1 MKQYIIGSMLLSSIL
16 LASCSLDET
25 PRSKFSEK
33 EAFSTSKLVY
43 VNSVANVYSSIGN
56 GLYGSDGGSVHTFQ
70 EFSSDASM
78 IPGRQGDWVDGGAWQ
93 NIFLHN
99 FESSV
104 SKYNDVWNNLYRVI
118 GLANSSIDRLNK
130 YLGEHPEYA
139 EYVYELRALRAVYYY
154 YVMDLFGQVPLV
166 VSSEVSA
173 NEVNQSN
180 RSDVFKF
187 VTSELAECIPHLS
200 DSKSQNEGEY
210 YGRITK
216 AVAYMCM
223 AKCAINA
230 PVYTIDDTNPTS
242 YSAFVGTDK
251 SGKATASEEQG
262 KTVSE
267 MGKNI
272 NITLDGETRNAWET
286 AVYCADQIA
295 SLGYR
300 LQPSYADNFIVAN
313 QNSVENIWT
322 RPNDCVN
329 YKIDDYNIVR
339 TLHYNHGGAIGYQ
352 GWNGACSSKQQ
363 MLVYGYGTANP
374 DPRLKLNFYTDKDYM
389 EETGKAVEDGAV
401 KGKDLEYMPL
411 AVKVDFTATDDPHAM
426 KCAGARMK
434 KYEFDKSTTQQYSFN
449 NDLVIWRYADAL
461 LLKAEAEYRMGNKAE
476 ALTIVNEVRGR
487 VAATPRTELTLN
499 DILNERMLELAWE
512 GVRRQDQIRF
522 CTFTE
527 PTADRFKGVT
537 HNASAGDYNDDT
549 QGYTMVYP
557 IPYAVLNLNKKLHQ
571 NPGYTK

>member
-16 LASCSLDET
+16 LAGCSLDET
-25 PRSKFSEK
+25 PRSKFSEE
-33 EAFSTSKLVY
+33 EAFSTPKLVY
-43 VNSVANVYSSIGN
+43 VNTVANVYSSIGN

-93 NIFLHN
+93 NIFLHK

-130 YLGEHPEYA
+130 YLDEHPEYA

-166 VSSEVSA
+166 VSSQVSA
-173 NEVNQSN
+173 NEVAQSN

-230 PVYTIDDTNPTS
+230 PVYTIDDTTPTS

-272 NITLDGETRNAWET
+272 NITLDGKTRNAWET
-286 AVYCADQIA
+286 AAYCADQIA

-329 YKIDDYNIVR
+329 YKIEDYNIVR

-389 EETGKAVEDGAV
+389 EETGKAVEDGATD
-401 KGKDLEYMPL
+401 KPLEYMPL
-411 AVKVDFTATDDPHAM
+411 AVKVDFSAADDPHAM

-476 ALTIVNEVRGR
+476 ALTIVNEVRAR

-499 DILNERMLELAWE
+499 DILDERMLELAWE

-557 IPYAVLNLNKKLHQ
+557 IPYAVLNLNKKLGQ

>member
-25 PRSKFSEK
+25 PRSKFSEE
-33 EAFSTSKLVY
+33 EAFSTPKLVY
-43 VNSVANVYSSIGN
+43 VNTVANVYSSIGN

-130 YLGEHPEYA
+130 YLDEHPEYA

-166 VSSEVSA
+166 VSSQVSA
-173 NEVNQSN
+173 NEVAQSN

-230 PVYTIDDTNPTS
+230 PVYTIDDTTPTS

-272 NITLDGETRNAWET
+272 NITLDGKTRNAWET
-286 AVYCADQIA
+286 AAYCADQIA

-329 YKIDDYNIVR
+329 YKIEDYNIVR

-389 EETGKAVEDGAV
+389 EETGKAVEDGATD
-401 KGKDLEYMPL
+401 KPLEYMPL
-411 AVKVDFTATDDPHAM
+411 AVKVDFTADDDPHAM
-426 KCAGARMK
+426 KCSGARMK

-499 DILNERMLELAWE
+499 DILDERMLELAWE

-557 IPYAVLNLNKKLHQ
+557 IPYAVLNLNNKLGQ

>member
-25 PRSKFSEK
+25 PRSKFSEE
-33 EAFSTSKLVY
+33 EAFSTPKLVY
-43 VNSVANVYSSIGN
+43 VNTVANVYSSIGN

-130 YLGEHPEYA
+130 HLGEHPEYA
-139 EYVYELRALRAVYYY
+139 DYVYELRALRAVYYY

-173 NEVNQSN
+173 NEVEQSN

-200 DSKSQNEGEY
+200 DCKSQNEGEY

-230 PVYTIDDTNPTS
+230 PVYTIDDTTPTS

-329 YKIDDYNIVR
+329 YKIEDYNIVR

-389 EETGKAVEDGAV
+389 EETGKAVEDGATD
-401 KGKDLEYMPL
+401 KPLEYMPL
-411 AVKVDFTATDDPHAM
+411 AVKVDFSAADDPHAM

-461 LLKAEAEYRMGNKAE
+461 LLKAEAEYRMDNKAE
-476 ALTIVNEVRGR
+476 ALTIVNEVRAR

-499 DILNERMLELAWE
+499 DILDERMLELAWE

-557 IPYAVLNLNKKLHQ
+557 IPYAVLNLNKKLDQ

>member
-25 PRSKFSEK
+25 PRSKFSEE
-33 EAFSTSKLVY
+33 EAFSTPKLVY
-43 VNSVANVYSSIGN
+43 VNTVANVYSSIGN

-139 EYVYELRALRAVYYY
+139 DYVYELRALRAVYYY

-166 VSSEVSA
+166 VSSQVSA
-173 NEVNQSN
+173 NEVAQSN

-230 PVYTIDDTNPTS
+230 PVYTIDDTTPTS

-267 MGKNI
+267 MGKKI
-272 NITLDGETRNAWET
+272 NITLDGKTRNAWET
-286 AVYCADQIA
+286 AAYCADQIA

-329 YKIDDYNIVR
+329 YKIEDYNIVR

-363 MLVYGYGTANP
+363 MLVYGYGTANV

-389 EETGKAVEDGAV
+389 EETGKPVEDGATD
-401 KGKDLEYMPL
+401 KPLEYMPM
-411 AVKVDFTATDDPHAM
+411 AVKVDFSAADDPHAM
-426 KCAGARMK
+426 KCSGARMK

-461 LLKAEAEYRMGNKAE
+461 LLKAEAEYRMGNKAD
-476 ALTIVNEVRGR
+476 ALTIVNEVRAR

-499 DILNERMLELAWE
+499 DILDERMLELAWE
-512 GVRRQDQIRF
+512 GVRRPDQIRF

-549 QGYTMVYP
+549 QGYTVVYP
-557 IPYAVLNLNKKLHQ
+557 IPYAVLNLNKKLNQ

>member
-25 PRSKFSEK
+25 PRSKFSEE
-33 EAFSTSKLVY
+33 EAFSTPKLVY
-43 VNSVANVYSSIGN
+43 VNTVANVYSSIGN

-130 YLGEHPEYA
+130 YLDEHPEYA

-166 VSSEVSA
+166 VSSQVSA
-173 NEVNQSN
+173 NEVAQSN

-230 PVYTIDDTNPTS
+230 PVYTIDDTTPTS

-267 MGKNI
+267 MGKKI

-286 AVYCADQIA
+286 AAYCADQIA

-329 YKIDDYNIVR
+329 YKIEDYNIVR

-389 EETGKAVEDGAV
+389 EETGKAVEDGATD
-401 KGKDLEYMPL
+401 KPLEYMPL
-411 AVKVDFTATDDPHAM
+411 AVKVDFSAADDPHAM

-476 ALTIVNEVRGR
+476 ALTIVNEVRAR

-499 DILNERMLELAWE
+499 DILDERMLELAWE

-557 IPYAVLNLNKKLHQ
+557 IPYAVLNLNKKLDQ

>member
-16 LASCSLDET
+16 LASCSLEET
-25 PRSKFSEK
+25 PRSKFSEE
-33 EAFSTSKLVY
+33 EAFSTPKLVY
-43 VNSVANVYSSIGN
+43 VNTVANVYSSIGN
-56 GLYGSDGGSVHTFQ
+56 GLCGGDGGSVHTFQ
-70 EFSSDASM
+70 AFSSDASM
-78 IPGRQGDWVDGGAWQ
+78 IPGRQGDWLDGGAWQ

-139 EYVYELRALRAVYYY
+139 DYVYELRALRAIYYY

-166 VSSEVSA
+166 VSSEVNA
-173 NEVNQSN
+173 NEVAQSN

-200 DSKSQNEGEY
+200 GQKSQNEGEY

-230 PVYTIDDTNPTS
+230 PVYTIDDTTPTC

-262 KTVSE
+262 KTISE
-267 MGKNI
+267 MGKKI

-286 AVYCADQIA
+286 AAYCADQIA

-329 YKIDDYNIVR
+329 YKIEDYNIVR

-389 EETGKAVEDGAV
+389 EETGKAVEDGAT
-401 KGKDLEYMPL
+401 GKDLEYMPL
-411 AVKVDFTATDDPHAM
+411 AVKVDFSADDDPHAM

-461 LLKAEAEYRMGNKAE
+461 LLKAEAAYRMGNKAE
-476 ALTIVNEVRGR
+476 ALTIVNEIRAR

-499 DILNERMLELAWE
+499 DILDERMLELAWE
-512 GVRRQDQIRF
+512 GVRRPDQIRF

-527 PTADRFKGVT
+527 PTVDRFNGVT

-549 QGYTMVYP
+549 QGYTIVYP
-557 IPYAVLNLNKKLHQ
+557 IPYAVLNLNKNLKQ

>member
-25 PRSKFSEK
+25 PRSKFSEE
-33 EAFSTSKLVY
+33 EAFSTPKLVY
-43 VNSVANVYSSIGN
+43 VNTVANVYSSIGN

-166 VSSEVSA
+166 VSSQVSA
-173 NEVNQSN
+173 NEVEQSN

-187 VTSELAECIPHLS
+187 VTAELAECIPHLS

-230 PVYTIDDTNPTS
+230 PVYTIDDTTPTS

-329 YKIDDYNIVR
+329 YKIEDYNIVR

-389 EETGKAVEDGAV
+389 EETGKAVEDGATD
-401 KGKDLEYMPL
+401 KPLEYMPL

-461 LLKAEAEYRMGNKAE
+461 LLKAEAEYRMGNKAK

-499 DILNERMLELAWE
+499 DILDERMLELAWE

-557 IPYAVLNLNKKLHQ
+557 IPYAVLNLNKKLDQ

>member
-25 PRSKFSEK
+25 PRSKFSEE
-33 EAFSTSKLVY
+33 EAFSTPKLVY
-43 VNSVANVYSSIGN
+43 VNTVANVYSSIGN

-139 EYVYELRALRAVYYY
+139 GYVYELRALRAVYYY

-389 EETGKAVEDGAV
+389 EETGKAVEDGAT
-401 KGKDLEYMPL
+401 GKDLEYMPL

-426 KCAGARMK
+426 KCSGARMK
-434 KYEFDKSTTQQYSFN
+434 KYEFDKSTTQQFSFN

-499 DILNERMLELAWE
+499 DILDERMLELAWE

>member
-25 PRSKFSEK
+25 PRSKFSEE
-33 EAFSTSKLVY
+33 EAFSTPKLVY
-43 VNSVANVYSSIGN
+43 VNTVANVYSSIGN

-166 VSSEVSA
+166 VSSAVSA
-173 NEVNQSN
+173 NDVEQSN

-230 PVYTIDDTNPTS
+230 PVYTIDDTTPTS

-272 NITLDGETRNAWET
+272 NITLDVKTRNAWKT

-300 LQPSYADNFIVAN
+300 LQPSYADNFIVTN

-329 YKIDDYNIVR
+329 YKIEDYNIVR
-339 TLHYNHGGAIGYQ
+339 TLHYNHGGAIGYE

-363 MLVYGYGTANP
+363 MLVYDYGTDNP

-389 EETGKAVEDGAV
+389 EETGKAVEDGAT
-401 KGKDLEYMPL
+401 GKDLEYMPM
-411 AVKVDFTATDDPHAM
+411 AVKVDFSAADDPHAM

-434 KYEFDKSTTQQYSFN
+434 KYEFDKSATQQYSFN
-449 NDLVIWRYADAL
+449 NDLVIWRYADVL

-476 ALTIVNEVRGR
+476 ALTIVNEVRAR

-512 GVRRQDQIRF
+512 GVRRPDQIRF

-557 IPYAVLNLNKKLHQ
+557 IPYAVLNLNKKLNQ

>member
-1 MKQYIIGSMLLSSIL
+1 MKQYIIGSMLLSSVL
-16 LASCSLDET
+16 LAGCSLDEN
-25 PRSKFSEK
+25 PRSKFSEE

-43 VNSVANVYSSIGN
+43 VNTVANVYSSIGN

-139 EYVYELRALRAVYYY
+139 DYVYELRALRAVYYY

-173 NEVNQSN
+173 NEVEQSN

-230 PVYTIDDTNPTS
+230 PVYTIDDTTPTS
-242 YSAFVGTDK
+242 YSAFVGIDK

-286 AVYCADQIA
+286 AAYCADQIA

-329 YKIDDYNIVR
+329 YKIEDYNIVR

-389 EETGKAVEDGAV
+389 EETGKAVEDGATD
-401 KGKDLEYMPL
+401 KPLEYMPM
-411 AVKVDFTATDDPHAM
+411 AVKVDFSASDDPHAM
-426 KCAGARMK
+426 KCSGARMK

-499 DILNERMLELAWE
+499 DILDERMLELAWE

-557 IPYAVLNLNKKLHQ
+557 IPYAVLNLNKKLDQ

>member
-25 PRSKFSEK
+25 PRSKFSEE
-33 EAFSTSKLVY
+33 EAFSTPKLVY
-43 VNSVANVYSSIGN
+43 VNTVANVYSSIGN

-130 YLGEHPEYA
+130 YLDEHPEYA

-166 VSSEVSA
+166 VSSQVSA
-173 NEVNQSN
+173 NEVAQSN

-230 PVYTIDDTNPTS
+230 PVYTIDDTTPTS

-272 NITLDGETRNAWET
+272 NITLDGKTRNAWET
-286 AVYCADQIA
+286 AAYCADQIA

-300 LQPSYADNFIVAN
+300 LQPNYADNFIVAN

-329 YKIDDYNIVR
+329 YKIEDYNIVR

-389 EETGKAVEDGAV
+389 EETGKAVEDGATD
-401 KGKDLEYMPL
+401 KPLEYMPL
-411 AVKVDFTATDDPHAM
+411 AVKVDFTAADDPHAM
-426 KCAGARMK
+426 KCSGARMK

-499 DILNERMLELAWE
+499 DILDERMLELAWE

-557 IPYAVLNLNKKLHQ
+557 IPYAVLNLNKKLGQ

>member
-230 PVYTIDDTNPTS
+230 PVYTIDDTTPTS

-262 KTVSE
+262 NTVSE

-272 NITLDGETRNAWET
+272 TITLDGETRNAWKT

-389 EETGKAVEDGAV
+389 EETGKAVEDGAT
-401 KGKDLEYMPL
+401 GKDLEYMPL

-461 LLKAEAEYRMGNKAE
+461 LLKAEAEYRMGKKAE

-499 DILNERMLELAWE
+499 DILDERMLELAWE

>member
-25 PRSKFSEK
+25 PRSKFSEE
-33 EAFSTSKLVY
+33 EAFSTPKLVY
-43 VNSVANVYSSIGN
+43 VNTVANVYSSIGN

-130 YLGEHPEYA
+130 YLDEHPEYA

-166 VSSEVSA
+166 VSSQVSA
-173 NEVNQSN
+173 NEVAQSN

-230 PVYTIDDTNPTS
+230 PVYTIDDTTPTS

-272 NITLDGETRNAWET
+272 NITLDGKTRNAWET
-286 AVYCADQIA
+286 AAYCADQIA

-329 YKIDDYNIVR
+329 YKIEDYNIVR

-389 EETGKAVEDGAV
+389 EETGKAVEDGAT
-401 KGKDLEYMPL
+401 GKDLEYMPL
-411 AVKVDFTATDDPHAM
+411 AVKVDFTAADDKHAM

-476 ALTIVNEVRGR
+476 ALTIVNVVRAR

-499 DILNERMLELAWE
+499 DILDERMLELAWE
-512 GVRRQDQIRF
+512 GVRRPDQIRF

-527 PTADRFKGVT
+527 PTADRFNGVT

>member
-1 MKQYIIGSMLLSSIL
+1 MCWGQGFKNPVLPGFHADPSVCRVGDDFYL
-16 LASCSLDET
+16 
-25 PRSKFSEK
+25 
-33 EAFSTSKLVY
+33 
-43 VNSVANVYSSIGN
+43 VNS
-56 GLYGSDGGSVHTFQ
+56 TFQ
-70 EFSSDASM
+70 YF
-78 IPGRQGDWVDGGAWQ
+78 PGVPVFHSKDLIHWEQIGACLTRPSQVNLENMDGNNGIYAPTIRYHDG
-93 NIFLHN
+93 IFYMVTTIFPSRKH
-99 FESSV
+99 F
-104 SKYNDVWNNLYRVI
+104 
-118 GLANSSIDRLNK
+118 
-130 YLGEHPEYA
+130 
-139 EYVYELRALRAVYYY
+139 YVYTDNPAGEWSEPIMIDFVTGSCDPTLFFDEGKCYFLWKDGTIKICEIDVKTGKQLSEIKRLWSGMGGRYPEGPHLYKKDGYYY
-154 YVMDLFGQVPLV
+154 LL
-166 VSSEVSA
+166 
-173 NEVNQSN
+173 
-180 RSDVFKF
+180 
-187 VTSELAECIPHLS
+187 LAECIPHLS

-230 PVYTIDDTNPTS
+230 PVYTIDDTTPTS
-242 YSAFVGTDK
+242 YSALVGTDK

-329 YKIDDYNIVR
+329 YKIEDYNIVR

-389 EETGKAVEDGAV
+389 E
-401 KGKDLEYMPL
+401 
-411 AVKVDFTATDDPHAM
+411 
-426 KCAGARMK
+426 
-434 KYEFDKSTTQQYSFN
+434 
-449 NDLVIWRYADAL
+449 
-461 LLKAEAEYRMGNKAE
+461 
-476 ALTIVNEVRGR
+476 
-487 VAATPRTELTLN
+487 
-499 DILNERMLELAWE
+499 
-512 GVRRQDQIRF
+512 
-522 CTFTE
+522 
-527 PTADRFKGVT
+527 
-537 HNASAGDYNDDT
+537 
-549 QGYTMVYP
+549 
-557 IPYAVLNLNKKLHQ
+557 
-571 NPGYTK
+571 

>member
-25 PRSKFSEK
+25 PRSKFSEE
-33 EAFSTSKLVY
+33 EAFSTPKLVY
-43 VNSVANVYSSIGN
+43 VNTVANVYSSIGN

-130 YLGEHPEYA
+130 YLDEHPEYA

-166 VSSEVSA
+166 VSSQVSA
-173 NEVNQSN
+173 NEVAQSN

-230 PVYTIDDTNPTS
+230 PVYTIDDTTPTS

-272 NITLDGETRNAWET
+272 NITLDGKTRNAWET
-286 AVYCADQIA
+286 AAYCADQIA

-329 YKIDDYNIVR
+329 YKIEDYNIVR

-389 EETGKAVEDGAV
+389 EETGKAVEDGATD
-401 KGKDLEYMPL
+401 KPLEYMPL
-411 AVKVDFTATDDPHAM
+411 AVKVDFTAADDPHAM
-426 KCAGARMK
+426 KCSGARMK

-476 ALTIVNEVRGR
+476 ALTIVNEVRAR

-499 DILNERMLELAWE
+499 DILDERMLELAWE
-512 GVRRQDQIRF
+512 GVRRPDQIRF

-527 PTADRFKGVT
+527 PTADRFNGVT

-557 IPYAVLNLNKKLHQ
+557 IPYAVLNLNKNLKQ

>member
-262 KTVSE
+262 KKVSE

-272 NITLDGETRNAWET
+272 NITLDGEKRNAWET

-389 EETGKAVEDGAV
+389 EETGKAVEDGAT
-401 KGKDLEYMPL
+401 GKDLEYMPL

-426 KCAGARMK
+426 KCSGARMK

-449 NDLVIWRYADAL
+449 NDLVIWRYADVL

-499 DILNERMLELAWE
+499 DILDERMLELAWE

>member
-25 PRSKFSEK
+25 PRSKFSEE
-33 EAFSTSKLVY
+33 EAFSTPKLVY
-43 VNSVANVYSSIGN
+43 VNTVANVYSSIGN

-166 VSSEVSA
+166 VSSAVSA
-173 NEVNQSN
+173 NDVEQSN

-187 VTSELAECIPHLS
+187 VTSELAECIPYLS

-230 PVYTIDDTNPTS
+230 PVYTIDDTTPTS

-272 NITLDGETRNAWET
+272 NITLDGKTRNAWKT

-300 LQPSYADNFIVAN
+300 LQPSYADNFIVTN

-329 YKIDDYNIVR
+329 YKIEDYNIVR
-339 TLHYNHGGAIGYQ
+339 TLHYNHGGAIGYE

-363 MLVYGYGTANP
+363 MLVYDYGTDNP

-389 EETGKAVEDGAV
+389 EETGKAVEDGAT
-401 KGKDLEYMPL
+401 GKDLEYMPM
-411 AVKVDFTATDDPHAM
+411 AVKVDFSAADDPHAM

-434 KYEFDKSTTQQYSFN
+434 KYEFDKSATQQYSFN
-449 NDLVIWRYADAL
+449 NDLVIWRYADVL

-476 ALTIVNEVRGR
+476 ALTIVNEVRAR

-512 GVRRQDQIRF
+512 GVRRPDQIRF

-557 IPYAVLNLNKKLHQ
+557 IPYAVLNLNKKLNQ

>member
-25 PRSKFSEK
+25 PRSKFSEE
-33 EAFSTSKLVY
+33 EAFSTPKLVY
-43 VNSVANVYSSIGN
+43 VNTVANVYSSIGN

-118 GLANSSIDRLNK
+118 GLANFSIDRLNK

-166 VSSEVSA
+166 VSSQVSA

-251 SGKATASEEQG
+251 SGKATASEDQG

-329 YKIDDYNIVR
+329 YKIEDYNIVR

-389 EETGKAVEDGAV
+389 EETGKAVEDGATD
-401 KGKDLEYMPL
+401 KPLEYMPL

-426 KCAGARMK
+426 KCSGARMK

-499 DILNERMLELAWE
+499 DILDERMLELAWE

>member
-1 MKQYIIGSMLLSSIL
+1 MKQYIIGSMLLSSVL

-25 PRSKFSEK
+25 PRSKFSEE
-33 EAFSTSKLVY
+33 EAFSTPKLVY
-43 VNSVANVYSSIGN
+43 VNTVANVYSSIGN

-130 YLGEHPEYA
+130 YLDEHPEYA

-166 VSSEVSA
+166 VSSQVSA
-173 NEVNQSN
+173 NEVAQSN

-230 PVYTIDDTNPTS
+230 PVYTIDDTTPTS

-272 NITLDGETRNAWET
+272 NITLDGKTRNAWET
-286 AVYCADQIA
+286 AAYCADQIA

-329 YKIDDYNIVR
+329 YKIEDYNIVR

-389 EETGKAVEDGAV
+389 EETGKPVEDGATD
-401 KGKDLEYMPL
+401 KPLEYMPL
-411 AVKVDFTATDDPHAM
+411 AVKVDFSATDDPHAM
-426 KCAGARMK
+426 KCSGARMK

-461 LLKAEAEYRMGNKAE
+461 LMKAEAEYRMGNKAE

-499 DILNERMLELAWE
+499 DILDERMLELAWE

-557 IPYAVLNLNKKLHQ
+557 IPYAVLNLNKKLGQ

>member
-449 NDLVIWRYADAL
+449 NDLVIWRYADVL

-499 DILNERMLELAWE
+499 DILDERMLELAWE

>member
-25 PRSKFSEK
+25 PRSKFSEE
-33 EAFSTSKLVY
+33 EAFSTPKLVY
-43 VNSVANVYSSIGN
+43 VNTVANVYSSIGN

-139 EYVYELRALRAVYYY
+139 DYVYELRALRAVYYY

-166 VSSEVSA
+166 VSSQVSA
-173 NEVNQSN
+173 NEVAQSN

-230 PVYTIDDTNPTS
+230 PVYTIDDTTPTS

-272 NITLDGETRNAWET
+272 NITLDGKTRNAWET
-286 AVYCADQIA
+286 AAYCADQIA

-329 YKIDDYNIVR
+329 YKIEDYNIVR

-389 EETGKAVEDGAV
+389 EETGKAVEDGATD
-401 KGKDLEYMPL
+401 KPLEYMPL
-411 AVKVDFTATDDPHAM
+411 AVKVDFTAADDPHAM
-426 KCAGARMK
+426 KCSGARMK

-461 LLKAEAEYRMGNKAE
+461 LLKAEAEYRMGNKAK

-557 IPYAVLNLNKKLHQ
+557 IPYAVLNLNKKLDQ

>member
-25 PRSKFSEK
+25 PRSKFSEE
-33 EAFSTSKLVY
+33 EAFSTPKLVY
-43 VNSVANVYSSIGN
+43 VNTVANDYSSIGN

-139 EYVYELRALRAVYYY
+139 DYVYELRALRAVYYY

-173 NEVNQSN
+173 NEVEQSN

-230 PVYTIDDTNPTS
+230 PVYTIDDTTPTS

-286 AVYCADQIA
+286 AAYCADQIA

-329 YKIDDYNIVR
+329 YKIEDYNIVR

-389 EETGKAVEDGAV
+389 EETGKAVEDGATD
-401 KGKDLEYMPL
+401 KPLEYMPL
-411 AVKVDFTATDDPHAM
+411 AVKVDFSAADDPHAM

-476 ALTIVNEVRGR
+476 ALTIVNEVRAR

-499 DILNERMLELAWE
+499 DILDERMLELAWE
-512 GVRRQDQIRF
+512 GVRRPDQIRF

-557 IPYAVLNLNKKLHQ
+557 IPYAVLNLNKKLDQ

>member
-25 PRSKFSEK
+25 PRSKFSEE
-33 EAFSTSKLVY
+33 EAFSTPKLVY
-43 VNSVANVYSSIGN
+43 VNTVANVYSSIGN

-139 EYVYELRALRAVYYY
+139 DYVYELRALRAVYYY

-173 NEVNQSN
+173 NEVEQSN

-230 PVYTIDDTNPTS
+230 PVYTIDDTTPTS

-329 YKIDDYNIVR
+329 YKIEDYNIVR

-363 MLVYGYGTANP
+363 MLVYGYGTADP

-389 EETGKAVEDGAV
+389 EETGKAVEDGATD
-401 KGKDLEYMPL
+401 KPLEYMPL
-411 AVKVDFTATDDPHAM
+411 AVKVDFSAADDPHAM
-426 KCAGARMK
+426 KCSGARMK

-476 ALTIVNEVRGR
+476 ALTIVNEVRAR

-499 DILNERMLELAWE
+499 DILDERMLELAWE

-557 IPYAVLNLNKKLHQ
+557 IPYAVLNLNKKLDQ

>member
-25 PRSKFSEK
+25 PRSKFSEE
-33 EAFSTSKLVY
+33 EAFSTPKLVY
-43 VNSVANVYSSIGN
+43 VNTVANVYSSIGN

-130 YLGEHPEYA
+130 YLDEHPEYA

-166 VSSEVSA
+166 VSSQVSA

-230 PVYTIDDTNPTS
+230 PVYTIDDTTPTS

-251 SGKATASEEQG
+251 SGKATASEDQG
-262 KTVSE
+262 NTISE
-267 MGKNI
+267 MGKKI
-272 NITLDGETRNAWET
+272 KIPLDGETRNAWET
-286 AVYCADQIA
+286 AAYCADQIA

-329 YKIDDYNIVR
+329 YKIEDYNIVR

-389 EETGKAVEDGAV
+389 EETGKAVEDGAT
-401 KGKDLEYMPL
+401 GKDLEYMPL
-411 AVKVDFTATDDPHAM
+411 AVKVDFTAADDKHAM

-476 ALTIVNEVRGR
+476 ALTIVNVVRAR

-499 DILNERMLELAWE
+499 DILDERMLELAWE
-512 GVRRQDQIRF
+512 GVRRPDQIRF

-527 PTADRFKGVT
+527 PTADRFNGVT

>member
-25 PRSKFSEK
+25 PRSKFSEE
-33 EAFSTSKLVY
+33 EAFSTPKLVY
-43 VNSVANVYSSIGN
+43 VNTVANVYSSIGN

-166 VSSEVSA
+166 VSSQVSA

-230 PVYTIDDTNPTS
+230 PVYTIDDTTPTS

-272 NITLDGETRNAWET
+272 NITLDGKTRNAWET

-329 YKIDDYNIVR
+329 YKIEDYNIVR

-389 EETGKAVEDGAV
+389 EETGKAVEDGATD
-401 KGKDLEYMPL
+401 KPLEYMPL
-411 AVKVDFTATDDPHAM
+411 AVKVDFSAADDPHAM

-476 ALTIVNEVRGR
+476 ALTIVNEVRAR

-499 DILNERMLELAWE
+499 DILDERMLELAWE

-557 IPYAVLNLNKKLHQ
+557 IPYAVLNLNKKLDQ

>member
-25 PRSKFSEK
+25 PRSKFPEE
-33 EAFSTSKLVY
+33 EAFSTPKLVY
-43 VNSVANVYSSIGN
+43 VNTVANVYSSIGN

-130 YLGEHPEYA
+130 YLDEHPEYA

-166 VSSEVSA
+166 VSSQVSA
-173 NEVNQSN
+173 NEVAQSN

-230 PVYTIDDTNPTS
+230 PVYTIDDTTPTS

-272 NITLDGETRNAWET
+272 NITLDGKTRNAWET

-389 EETGKAVEDGAV
+389 EETGKAVEDGATD
-401 KGKDLEYMPL
+401 KPLEYMPL
-411 AVKVDFTATDDPHAM
+411 AVKVDFTAADDPHAM
-426 KCAGARMK
+426 KCSGARMK

-499 DILNERMLELAWE
+499 DILDERMLELAWE

-557 IPYAVLNLNKKLHQ
+557 IPYAVLNLNKKLGQ

>member
-1 MKQYIIGSMLLSSIL
+1 MKQYIIGSMLLSSVL
-16 LASCSLDET
+16 LAGCSLDEN
-25 PRSKFSEK
+25 PRSKFSEE
-33 EAFSTSKLVY
+33 EAFSTPKLVY
-43 VNSVANVYSSIGN
+43 VNTVANVYSSIGN

-130 YLGEHPEYA
+130 YLDEHPEYA

-166 VSSEVSA
+166 VSSQVSA

-286 AVYCADQIA
+286 AAYCADQIA

-313 QNSVENIWT
+313 HNSVENIWT

-329 YKIDDYNIVR
+329 YKIEDYNIVR

-389 EETGKAVEDGAV
+389 EETGKAVEDGATD
-401 KGKDLEYMPL
+401 KPLEYMPL
-411 AVKVDFTATDDPHAM
+411 AVKVDFTAADDPHAM
-426 KCAGARMK
+426 KCSGARMK

-499 DILNERMLELAWE
+499 DILDERMLELAWE

-557 IPYAVLNLNKKLHQ
+557 IPYAVLNLNKKLDQ

>member
-1 MKQYIIGSMLLSSIL
+1 MKQYIIGSMLLSSVL
-16 LASCSLDET
+16 LAGCSLDEN
-25 PRSKFSEK
+25 PRSKFSEE
-33 EAFSTSKLVY
+33 EAFSTPKLVY
-43 VNSVANVYSSIGN
+43 VNTVANVYSSIGN

-130 YLGEHPEYA
+130 YLDEHPEYA

-166 VSSEVSA
+166 VSSQVSA
-173 NEVNQSN
+173 NEVAQSN

-223 AKCAINA
+223 AKCAINS
-230 PVYTIDDTNPTS
+230 PVYTIDDTTPTS

-272 NITLDGETRNAWET
+272 NITLDGKTRNAWET
-286 AVYCADQIA
+286 AAYCADQIA

-329 YKIDDYNIVR
+329 YKIEDYNIVR

-389 EETGKAVEDGAV
+389 EETGKAVEDGATD
-401 KGKDLEYMPL
+401 KPLEYMPL
-411 AVKVDFTATDDPHAM
+411 AVKVDFTAADDPHAM
-426 KCAGARMK
+426 KCSGARMK

-499 DILNERMLELAWE
+499 DILDERMLELAWE

-549 QGYTMVYP
+549 QGYTMVFP
-557 IPYAVLNLNKKLHQ
+557 IPYAVLNLNKKLGQ

>member
-16 LASCSLDET
+16 LASCSLEET
-25 PRSKFSEK
+25 PRSKFSEQ
-33 EAFSTSKLVY
+33 EAFSTPKLTY
-43 VNSVANVYSSIGN
+43 VNTVANVYSSIGN

-70 EFSSDASM
+70 EFSSDASI

-139 EYVYELRALRAVYYY
+139 DYVYELRALRAIYYY

-166 VSSEVSA
+166 VSSEINA
-173 NEVNQSN
+173 NEVAQSN

-230 PVYTIDDTNPTS
+230 PVYTIDDTAPTS
-242 YSAFVGTDK
+242 YNAFVGTDK
-251 SGKATASEEQG
+251 SGKATASEELG
-262 KTVSE
+262 KNVSE
-267 MGKNI
+267 MGKGI
-272 NITLDGETRNAWET
+272 SISLDGETRNAWET
-286 AVYCADQIA
+286 AAYCADQIT

-329 YKIDDYNIVR
+329 YKIEDYNIVR

-363 MLVYGYGTANP
+363 MLVYGYGTDNP
-374 DPRLKLNFYTDKDYM
+374 DSRLKLNFYTDKDYM
-389 EETGKAVEDGAV
+389 EETGKAVEDGATD
-401 KGKDLEYMPL
+401 KPLEYMPL
-411 AVKVDFTATDDPHAM
+411 AVKVDFSATDDPHAM

-476 ALTIVNEVRGR
+476 ALTIVNEVRAR

-499 DILNERMLELAWE
+499 DILDERMLELTWE
-512 GVRRQDQIRF
+512 GVRRPDQIRF

-527 PTADRFKGVT
+527 PTADRFNGVT

-557 IPYAVLNLNKKLHQ
+557 IPYAVLNLNKNLKQ

>member
-25 PRSKFSEK
+25 PRSKFSEE

-43 VNSVANVYSSIGN
+43 VNTVANVYSSIGN

-130 YLGEHPEYA
+130 YLDEHPEYA

-166 VSSEVSA
+166 VSSQVSA
-173 NEVNQSN
+173 NEVAQSN

-230 PVYTIDDTNPTS
+230 PVYNIDDTTPTS

-272 NITLDGETRNAWET
+272 NITLDGKTRNAWET

-329 YKIDDYNIVR
+329 YKIEDYNIVR

-389 EETGKAVEDGAV
+389 EETGKAVEDGAT
-401 KGKDLEYMPL
+401 GKDLEYMPL
-411 AVKVDFTATDDPHAM
+411 AVKVDFSAADDPHAM
-426 KCAGARMK
+426 KCSGARMK

-499 DILNERMLELAWE
+499 DILDERMLELAWE

-557 IPYAVLNLNKKLHQ
+557 IPYAVLNLNKKLGQ

>member
-25 PRSKFSEK
+25 PRSKFSEE
-33 EAFSTSKLVY
+33 EAFSTPKLVY
-43 VNSVANVYSSIGN
+43 VNTVANVYSSIGN

-130 YLGEHPEYA
+130 YLGEHSEYA
-139 EYVYELRALRAVYYY
+139 DYVYELRALRAVYYY

-173 NEVNQSN
+173 NEVEQSN

-230 PVYTIDDTNPTS
+230 PVYTIDDTTPTS

-329 YKIDDYNIVR
+329 YKIEDYNIVR

-389 EETGKAVEDGAV
+389 EETGKAVEDGATD
-401 KGKDLEYMPL
+401 KPLEYMPL
-411 AVKVDFTATDDPHAM
+411 AVKVDFSAADDPHAM

-461 LLKAEAEYRMGNKAE
+461 LLKAEAEYRMDNKAE
-476 ALTIVNEVRGR
+476 ALTIVNEVRAR

-499 DILNERMLELAWE
+499 DILDERMLELAWE

-557 IPYAVLNLNKKLHQ
+557 IPYAVLNLNKKLDQ

>member
-25 PRSKFSEK
+25 PRSKFSEE
-33 EAFSTSKLVY
+33 EAFSTPKLVY
-43 VNSVANVYSSIGN
+43 VNTVANVYSSIGN

-230 PVYTIDDTNPTS
+230 PVYTIDDTTPTS

-389 EETGKAVEDGAV
+389 EETGKAVEDGAT
-401 KGKDLEYMPL
+401 GKDLEYMPL

-426 KCAGARMK
+426 KCSGARMK
-434 KYEFDKSTTQQYSFN
+434 KYEFDKSTTQQFSFN

-487 VAATPRTELTLN
+487 VAATLRTELTLN
-499 DILNERMLELAWE
+499 DILDERMLELAWE

>member
-230 PVYTIDDTNPTS
+230 PVYNIDDTNPTS

-272 NITLDGETRNAWET
+272 TITLDGETRNAWKT

-389 EETGKAVEDGAV
+389 EETGKAVEDGAT
-401 KGKDLEYMPL
+401 GKDLEYMPL

-499 DILNERMLELAWE
+499 DILDERMLELAWE

>member
-230 PVYTIDDTNPTS
+230 PVYTIDDTTPTS

-262 KTVSE
+262 NTVSE

-272 NITLDGETRNAWET
+272 TITLDGETRNAWET

-389 EETGKAVEDGAV
+389 EETGKAVEDGAT
-401 KGKDLEYMPL
+401 GKDLEYMPL

-461 LLKAEAEYRMGNKAE
+461 LLKAEAEYRMGKKAE

-527 PTADRFKGVT
+527 PTADRFNGVT

-557 IPYAVLNLNKKLHQ
+557 IPYAVLNLNKKLGQ

>member
-25 PRSKFSEK
+25 PRSKFSEE
-33 EAFSTSKLVY
+33 EAFSTPKLVY
-43 VNSVANVYSSIGN
+43 VNTVANVYSSIGN

-130 YLGEHPEYA
+130 YLDEHPEYA

-166 VSSEVSA
+166 VSSQVSA

-230 PVYTIDDTNPTS
+230 PVYTIDDTTPTS

-286 AVYCADQIA
+286 AAYCADQIA

-329 YKIDDYNIVR
+329 YKIEDYNIVR

-389 EETGKAVEDGAV
+389 EETGKAVEDGATD
-401 KGKDLEYMPL
+401 KPLEYMPL
-411 AVKVDFTATDDPHAM
+411 AVKVDFTAADDPHAM
-426 KCAGARMK
+426 KCSGARMK

-499 DILNERMLELAWE
+499 DILDERMLELAWE

-557 IPYAVLNLNKKLHQ
+557 IPYAVLNLNKKLGQ

>member
-1 MKQYIIGSMLLSSIL
+1 
-16 LASCSLDET
+16 
-25 PRSKFSEK
+25 
-33 EAFSTSKLVY
+33 
-43 VNSVANVYSSIGN
+43 
-56 GLYGSDGGSVHTFQ
+56 
-70 EFSSDASM
+70 
-78 IPGRQGDWVDGGAWQ
+78 
-93 NIFLHN
+93 
-99 FESSV
+99 
-104 SKYNDVWNNLYRVI
+104 
-118 GLANSSIDRLNK
+118 
-130 YLGEHPEYA
+130 
-139 EYVYELRALRAVYYY
+139 
-154 YVMDLFGQVPLV
+154 MDLFGQVPLV
-166 VSSEVSA
+166 VSSEINA
-173 NEVNQSN
+173 NEVAQSN

-230 PVYTIDDTNPTS
+230 PVYTIDDTAPTS
-242 YSAFVGTDK
+242 YNAFVGTDK
-251 SGKATASEEQG
+251 SGKATASEELG
-262 KTVSE
+262 KNVSE
-267 MGKNI
+267 MGKGI

-286 AVYCADQIA
+286 AAYCADQIA

-329 YKIDDYNIVR
+329 YKIEDYNIVR

-363 MLVYGYGTANP
+363 MLVYGYGTDNP

-389 EETGKAVEDGAV
+389 EETGKAVEDGATD
-401 KGKDLEYMPL
+401 KPLEYMPL
-411 AVKVDFTATDDPHAM
+411 AVKVDFSATDDPHAM

-461 LLKAEAEYRMGNKAE
+461 LLKAEAEYRMGNKAD
-476 ALTIVNEVRGR
+476 ALTIVNEVRAR
-487 VAATPRTELTLN
+487 VAAIPRTELTLN
-499 DILNERMLELAWE
+499 DILDERMLELAWE

-527 PTADRFKGVT
+527 PTADRFKGVI

-557 IPYAVLNLNKKLHQ
+557 IPYAVLNLNKKLDQ

>member
-25 PRSKFSEK
+25 PRSKFSEE
-33 EAFSTSKLVY
+33 EAFSTPKLVY
-43 VNSVANVYSSIGN
+43 VNTVANVYSSIGN

-139 EYVYELRALRAVYYY
+139 DYVYELRALRAVYYY

-173 NEVNQSN
+173 NEVEQSN

-187 VTSELAECIPHLS
+187 VTSELAECIPYLS

-230 PVYTIDDTNPTS
+230 PVYTIDDTTPTS

-286 AVYCADQIA
+286 AAYCADQIA

-329 YKIDDYNIVR
+329 YKIEDYNIVR

-389 EETGKAVEDGAV
+389 EETGKAVEDGATD
-401 KGKDLEYMPL
+401 KPLEYMPL
-411 AVKVDFTATDDPHAM
+411 AVKVDFSAADDPHAM

-476 ALTIVNEVRGR
+476 ALTIVNEVRAR

-499 DILNERMLELAWE
+499 DILDERMLELAWE
-512 GVRRQDQIRF
+512 GVRRPDQIRF

-557 IPYAVLNLNKKLHQ
+557 IPYAVLNLNKKLDQ